1 MSEFQKSFSRI
12 LCTIKFGCKSHQS
25 HAVNR
30 LQKSLI
36 NLIRFG
42 SMYYSLR
49 AVGTSRLRLLARV
62 AAGRTKP
69 LGRKR
74 QGAFNTDPSSIC
86 THRHLP
92 MGKDRLALARPSA
105 SHGLYINSPIY
116 NSPTASKL
124 QHALHARVHA
134 CMQSCKH
141 LACTLHANLKMHAC
155 GACCSSEVVGEL

>member
-49 AVGTSRLRLLARV
+49 AVGIILILGTI
-62 AAGRTKP
+62 GMRTCTGGGTFLP
-69 LGRKR
+69 YIMREL
-74 QGAFNTDPSSIC
+74 SI
-86 THRHLP
+86 L
-92 MGKDRLALARPSA
+92 
-105 SHGLYINSPIY
+105 
-116 NSPTASKL
+116 
-124 QHALHARVHA
+124 
-134 CMQSCKH
+134 
-141 LACTLHANLKMHAC
+141 
-155 GACCSSEVVGEL
+155 